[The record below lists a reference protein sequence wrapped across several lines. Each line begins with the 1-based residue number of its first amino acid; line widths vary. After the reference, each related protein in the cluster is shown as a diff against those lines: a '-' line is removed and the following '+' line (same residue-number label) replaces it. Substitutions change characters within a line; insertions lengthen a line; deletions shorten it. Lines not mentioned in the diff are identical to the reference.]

1 VPGLNRDASEY
12 DDGYTKKEG
21 ERACYSFCMCPG
33 GQIGKLIVTVT
44 FVNMHNTYI
53 ICINKCIYTCYYNII
68 VPTSVDP
75 NELCVNGMSFSQRQS
90 PFANAALVVSV
101 EPEDVG
107 IFSSKDDPLL
117 GVAWQQEMERKA
129 AIMCM

>member
-1 VPGLNRDASEY
+1 
-12 DDGYTKKEG
+12 
-21 ERACYSFCMCPG
+21 M
-33 GQIGKLIVTVT
+33 
-44 FVNMHNTYI
+44 
-53 ICINKCIYTCYYNII
+53 IYTGYYNII

-129 AIMCM
+129 AIMGM